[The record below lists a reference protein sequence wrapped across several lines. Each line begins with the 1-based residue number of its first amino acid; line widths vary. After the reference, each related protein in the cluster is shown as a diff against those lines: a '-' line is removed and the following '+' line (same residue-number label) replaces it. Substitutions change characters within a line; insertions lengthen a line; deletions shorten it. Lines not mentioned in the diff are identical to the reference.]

1 MVLVPGPALRV
12 RRRKDMGACHSE
24 LDDSRSWTSL
34 AVKKSV
40 RGPRTRPLE
49 PPFSDGTLFTE
60 LFGSL
65 VSKLLVTGGWAIRE
79 STRQPL

>member
-1 MVLVPGPALRV
+1 
-12 RRRKDMGACHSE
+12 MGACHSE

-49 PPFSDGTLFTE
+49 PAFSDGTLFTE

-79 STRQPL
+79 STRQTL